1 MICKAWKCLS
11 DKPLFI
17 HKVISVFSHITP
29 RKGKLKRQM
38 QRKFHPNTYPYN
50 NDIILYLSSMIRPLS
65 ISLNLSLSRSHSNP
79 SLKKWNL
86 KKKNAKIHVNT
97 CPYNND
103 LILYLSSTIR
113 ALSIS
118 LDLSPSLS
126 HIPIPL
132 FLPPQPPPPTLGK
145 IYIKLWFASRYL
157 SDNPRIIYLSLTCG
171 TTTLKNAWYKK
182 CGA

>member
-1 MICKAWKCLS
+1 
-11 DKPLFI
+11 
-17 HKVISVFSHITP
+17 
-29 RKGKLKRQM
+29 M

-50 NDIILYLSSMIRPLS
+50 NDIILYLSSTIRALS
-65 ISLNLSLSRSHSNP
+65 ISLNLSLSRSHSSP

-118 LDLSPSLS
+118 LDLSLFLS

-132 FLPPQPPPPTLGK
+132 FLPPHPPPPWVIHILNYDLPRDVYQTTHGLYIFLWHAALQRSEMRGIRNAGRKQDQKEGK
-145 IYIKLWFASRYL
+145 AMQ
-157 SDNPRIIYLSLTCG
+157 
-171 TTTLKNAWYKK
+171 
-182 CGA
+182 